1 MNFKSNG
8 AGSKLI
14 MVQRKLNRLNDLFEK
29 AVADKANV
37 IERRELKVLYQEYI
51 DDGREITLPI
61 QDSIYP
67 QHATAS

>member
-1 MNFKSNG
+1 ME
-8 AGSKLI
+8 
-14 MVQRKLNRLNDLFEK
+14 QRKLNRLNDLFEK
-29 AVADKANV
+29 AVADKANL

-61 QDSIYP
+61 QNVIYP